1 MRLTDY
7 ERERLLITVA
17 ADVAHR
23 RRARGL
29 KLNHPETVAIL
40 TAFVLESARDGRSVV
55 ELMSTGCEVL
65 TTDDVLPGV
74 ADMIDSV
81 QVEATFPDGT
91 KLVTLHHPIR
101 GEAAHSVSAAELTPV
116 IAGEILA
123 VDGTIALNPGR
134 ARIELTVENAGDR
147 PIQVGSHYHFA
158 ATNPSLSFDR
168 EAAWGYRLDIP
179 AGTSVRFEPGISRH
193 VALVALAGRRVVP
206 GLRLESAGDLGG

>member
-65 TTDDVLPGV
+65 TTADVLPGV
-74 ADMIDSV
+74 ADMVDSV

-101 GEAAHSVSAAELTPV
+101 GGAADPASGGAAIQQRRSRRSSQRRSPSSWR
-116 IAGEILA
+116 
-123 VDGTIALNPGR
+123 GR
-134 ARIELTVENAGDR
+134 FG
-147 PIQVGSHYHFA
+147 
-158 ATNPSLSFDR
+158 
-168 EAAWGYRLDIP
+168 
-179 AGTSVRFEPGISRH
+179 
-193 VALVALAGRRVVP
+193 
-206 GLRLESAGDLGG
+206 